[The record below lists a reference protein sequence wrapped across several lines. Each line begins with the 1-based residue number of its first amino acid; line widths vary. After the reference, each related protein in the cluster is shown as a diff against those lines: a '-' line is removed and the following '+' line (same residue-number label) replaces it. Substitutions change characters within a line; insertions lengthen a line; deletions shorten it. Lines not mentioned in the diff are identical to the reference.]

1 MEILG
6 IDIGG
11 SGIKGAPVDC
21 ETGTLIQERYRIPT
35 PQPSTPEAVMVKIK
49 TIAKHFNWKG
59 IIGCGFPAIVQNGVV
74 KSAANISKQWI
85 GVNAEAQFEQATG
98 CKTVVRNDAD
108 AAALAEMAFGVGKNQ
123 MRLTLLLTLGTGIGS
138 ALFYEG
144 RLIPN
149 TEFGHLF
156 LKGKIAEHY
165 TAASVRKNEGLSWP
179 EWSKRFNT
187 YLKHLERL
195 LSPELFIVGGGIS
208 KKFAKIHHHLS
219 IETKIVPAELLNNA
233 GIIGAAMAAT

>member
-21 ETGTLIQERYRIPT
+21 KTGILIQERFRIPT
-35 PQPSTPEAVMVKIK
+35 PQPSTPEAVTAKIK
-49 TIAKHFNWKG
+49 AIAKHFNWIG
-59 IIGCGFPAIVQNGVV
+59 TIGCGFPAIVQNGMV
-74 KSAANISKQWI
+74 KSAANISKKWI
-85 GVNAEAQFEQATG
+85 GANAEALFHQATG

-108 AAALAEMAFGVGKNQ
+108 AAALAEMAFGAGKNQ
-123 MRLTLLLTLGTGIGS
+123 TGLTLLITLGTGIGT

-156 LKGKIAEHY
+156 LMGKIAEHY
-165 TAASVRKNEGLSWP
+165 TAASVRKNENLSWP
-179 EWSKRFNT
+179 EWSKRFDK

-195 LSPELFIVGGGIS
+195 LSPELFIIGGGIS
-208 KKFAKIHHHLS
+208 KKFAKIRPHLS

-233 GIIGAAMAAT
+233 GIIGAAMAAA